1 MPTTTEELEVKLVV
15 LVLVGICSAT
25 PITAVVMECCCCI
38 SEEVEVKTLLEECTT
53 ASYSGELGSCKEE
66 EVTTDEF
73 TNDWDSK
80 DCDTV
85 EETAGAE
92 YDNCSGKDSFWETSA
107 VGEHEDSGMDERGKD
122 DDVGMGSTS

>member
-15 LVLVGICSAT
+15 LVLVGICSTT

-85 EETAGAE
+85 EETAGTE